1 MSLQIRPA
9 VVEDLVATVSLLR
22 SQNLPVDGFAELLRA
37 SPHHVLLAELNG
49 AIVGSVALDVHG
61 DAALLRSVAVARDLV
76 TLGVGSRLV
85 TDAIDLAR
93 REGVAELFLLT
104 TTAAEW
110 FPRFGFV
117 STARES
123 VPSLLAATGE
133 FTKACPAHATT
144 MRCSLTTFSETER

>member
-1 MSLQIRPA
+1 MSLQIRHA

-22 SQNLPVDGFAELLRA
+22 GQNLPIDGFADLLRA
-37 SPHHVLLAELNG
+37 SPHHVLVAELNG
-49 AIVGSVALDVHG
+49 AIVGSAALDVHG

-93 REGVAELFLLT
+93 REGVSDVYLLT
-104 TTAAEW
+104 TTAAQW

-117 STARES
+117 VTDRES
-123 VPSLLAATGE
+123 VPAPLAATVE
-133 FTKACPAHATT
+133 FTKACPASATT
-144 MRCSLTTFSETER
+144 MRCALNTFSESVR